1 VRALTLHQPW
11 AHLIATGRKTFE
23 TRSWSTTYRGPIA
36 IHAGRTVDE
45 EYALECGID
54 PAALTRGAIVAVA
67 RLVAIIPTEQ
77 AIRAIEQTMPAAQAA
92 EELRH
97 GDYSPGRF
105 AWELMGVR
113 PVPALRIGGQLG
125 LWDVP
130 PDAEIQ
136 LRMDAG
142 LAGR

>member
-1 VRALTLHQPW
+1 MRALTLHQPW

-23 TRSWSTTYRGPIA
+23 TRAWSTAYRGPIA

-45 EYALECGID
+45 AYALECGID
-54 PAALTRGAIVAVA
+54 PDALVRGAIVAVA
-67 RLVAIIPTEQ
+67 RLVAIIPAEQ
-77 AIRAIEQTMPAAQAA
+77 AVRAIEATMPAARAA

-97 GDYSPGRF
+97 GWYAPGRY
-105 AWELMGVR
+105 AWELMEVR
-113 PVPALRIGGQLG
+113 AVPALRIGGQRG

-136 LRMDAG
+136 LRLDAG
-142 LAGR
+142 LVGR